1 MPTIRG
7 ECLGWGELEGRVPSG
22 CLRGEE
28 LCRELD
34 ERRAARIGAS
44 LRASLS
50 AVRRGSAGCG
60 EGEVPWELE
69 GRVLGLCPVL
79 GLG

>member
-28 LCRELD
+28 PAAELD
-34 ERRAARIGAS
+34 EARE
-44 LRASLS
+44 RQ
-50 AVRRGSAGCG
+50 
-60 EGEVPWELE
+60 
-69 GRVLGLCPVL
+69 
-79 GLG
+79 GLGESLWWEGQRGPAR